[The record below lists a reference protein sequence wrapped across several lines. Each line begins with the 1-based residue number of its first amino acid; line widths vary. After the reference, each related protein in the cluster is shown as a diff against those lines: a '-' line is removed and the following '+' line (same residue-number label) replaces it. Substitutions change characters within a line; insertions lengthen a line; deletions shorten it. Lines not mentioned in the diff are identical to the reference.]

1 MSVGHCSPFWQELA
15 AFASLPRSSCSCYW
29 CIVFKCLLQPPLP
42 QCMGASSSTP
52 NPVAEEPKMSSFN
65 AVLAE
70 VSTEDLMRELSHRLE
85 CTKKPEQ
92 RMILIGE
99 LA

>member
-1 MSVGHCSPFWQELA
+1 
-15 AFASLPRSSCSCYW
+15 
-29 CIVFKCLLQPPLP
+29 
-42 QCMGASSSTP
+42 MGASSSTP